1 MRSKEKVLLFFVAV
15 FPNRISRLSGREVQV
30 KLIIFRIL
38 IKLFDKFFKAGKM
51 NFIAYQRSIFGVA
64 RVW

>member
-1 MRSKEKVLLFFVAV
+1 MTSVSKPLRLAV
-15 FPNRISRLSGREVQV
+15 FPNRVLRIGRTVSKV